1 MRRLDDH
8 AQNDLI
14 TACDLSK
21 PPTAPS
27 LSSHINA
34 VSPSFDHTRHIAVRI
49 RVIENQ
55 SNKSFV
61 RSSPVRC
68 KCGASAGPVDSSLR
82 RATDRP
88 TPEHSSPGYSFVG
101 CICWRV
107 RPLDR
112 SLRVCSV
119 YNERRIFSRVQGSKR
134 GVRV

>member
-1 MRRLDDH
+1 MEDENRPSPTSVRTMRRLDDH
-8 AQNDLI
+8 AQHDII

-82 RATDRP
+82 PTDRP
-88 TPEHSSPGYSFVG
+88 TDPGAFFSGLFFRG
-101 CICWRV
+101 
-107 RPLDR
+107 LHLLAR
-112 SLRVCSV
+112 SAA
-119 YNERRIFSRVQGSKR
+119 
-134 GVRV
+134 

>member
-8 AQNDLI
+8 AQHDII

-49 RVIENQ
+49 RIRVIENQ

-82 RATDRP
+82 RDRPTDRP
-88 TPEHSSPGYSFVG
+88 APDHSTPGYSFVG

-107 RPLDR
+107 RPLDCA
-112 SLRVCSV
+112 LRVCSV
-119 YNERRIFSRVQGSKR
+119 YNERRIFS
-134 GVRV
+134 